1 MKKYEILKEKAE
13 AELIVEQKKAEGIT
27 AVGKA
32 QAEEIRVKLLAEAEG
47 LEAKAKAMAKM
58 QQAAVIEMVVDKLP
72 EIVKNASLPLTNVNS
87 ITMYGEGN
95 SSKLVGDIMTTTNKI
110 IEGIEGS
117 IGLDIKS
124 IISSTVDGILLTKK
138 NEETNTNEIIAQVT
152 DNLDEN

>member
-1 MKKYEILKEKAE
+1 MICALPTAV
-13 AELIVEQKKAEGIT
+13 IPS

-32 QAEEIRVKLLAEAEG
+32 QAEEIRAKLLAEAEG

-117 IGLDIKS
+117 TGLNIKS
-124 IISSTVDGILLTKK
+124 LISSAVDGTL
-138 NEETNTNEIIAQVT
+138 NETSHQVI
-152 DNLDEN
+152 DNIDEN